1 MCLTSILH
9 VAWRRYTVVP
19 AAFQMVLQQCL
30 NCRALLP
37 CFASRIFGQRHGQSF
52 GQHIIS
58 IKQELELT
66 RHYLAI
72 QQVRFHG
79 LLNVHYDI
87 DQSLIHYR
95 TIKLILQPFVE
106 NCIHHAIWDDDAR
119 VNIRITLSEKDGN
132 ILLQVI
138 DDGMGMTADTLARA
152 HSKTDFSSGYGI
164 RNVDE
169 RVKLAFGE
177 QYGVEFYS
185 RLGIGTQV
193 MIRFPKKIAV

>member
-1 MCLTSILH
+1 MVNHLAKFYRTS
-9 VAWRRYTVVP
+9 
-19 AAFQMVLQQCL
+19 L
-30 NCRALLP
+30 NK
-37 CFASRIFGQRHGQSF
+37 GK
-52 GQHIIS
+52 HIIS
-58 IKQELELT
+58 IEQELELT

-79 LLNVHYDI
+79 LLSVHYDI
-87 DQSLIHYR
+87 DESLLHYR

-119 VNIRITLSEKDGN
+119 VNIRITLSEEDGH

-152 HSKTDFSSGYGI
+152 HCKTDFSSGYGI
-164 RNVDE
+164 RNVDG

-193 MIRFPKKIAV
+193 MIRFPKKIRCRGPYFEFEKDCRHGSLWIIYDFDKR